1 MNEAFER
8 ISRPV
13 LFFFQSFE
21 GIFSTQR
28 ASRARGAD
36 VIVKKK
42 TCTVG
47 KDHLASK
54 SRNIKPKYWGLR
66 LCGEERRA
74 PRTLDRNEQILY
86 CRMCNDVLNEMQLLK
101 YKKGGKCRLNKKKNV
116 YKAVKRFFFS
126 RINVWSFWQLLLRLC
141 DNELRSNVAFLIKR
155 IFPQKTASL
164 RPTPFQC

>member
-1 MNEAFER
+1 MWTKHLKESADQFY
-8 ISRPV
+8 
-13 LFFFQSFE
+13 FSFSPLKE
-21 GIFSTQR
+21 SFRRSAQ
-28 ASRARGAD
+28 AAD

-116 YKAVKRFFFS
+116 YKAVKRFFS

-164 RPTPFQC
+164 RPTPF